1 MASILIVLHLF
12 LPAATPEPIYAIR
25 PDKSFS
31 HSVEITGPQD
41 RQYYEINIDGPRFYG
56 TIELEGKR
64 TPDAS
69 RRVVYDWYKITSP
82 ASLQLK
88 SLYYG
93 TRCRLDGHEYII
105 DAPGYLLSPAM
116 LLAGDKVESND
127 DKGNVMIALRL
138 KTPPGQNISEQQADK
153 PPLHYLCVPVAQRH
167 HHEVFVPR
175 HQGTLYVIR
184 ESEAAP
190 AQGTLGLVDQ
200 FGLHQVKRLRHAYEI
215 VPINRPK
222 ALTEHRP
229 GSGS

>member
-31 HSVEITGPQD
+31 HSVEISGPQD

-64 TPDAS
+64 TPNAS

-93 TRCRLDGHEYII
+93 AGCRLDG
-105 DAPGYLLSPAM
+105 A
-116 LLAGDKVESND
+116 VEPRSVDVNL
-127 DKGNVMIALRL
+127 VVLPVLR
-138 KTPPGQNISEQQADK
+138 ARD
-153 PPLHYLCVPVAQRH
+153 LH
-167 HHEVFVPR
+167 
-175 HQGTLYVIR
+175 GMR
-184 ESEAAP
+184 E
-190 AQGTLGLVDQ
+190 
-200 FGLHQVKRLRHAYEI
+200 
-215 VPINRPK
+215 
-222 ALTEHRP
+222 
-229 GSGS
+229 